1 MKFRF
6 LIFIAIIIGA
16 IFIYQYS
23 MYKEY
28 SNRPLPTSL
37 HPIVAE
43 KADTLQNQ
51 AEKIGIP
58 IIITDAF
65 RSFDEQDAIY
75 ARGRTTDGSVVTYAK
90 GGESYHNYGLAI
102 DFALLPSP
110 ESAIWDLEYDG
121 NQNGQ
126 SDWMEVVDLA
136 KDLGF
141 SWGGDFTNFKDYP
154 HLQMDFGLSIR
165 ELRKGKRPEDVIE

>member
-6 LIFIAIIIGA
+6 FFFLVIIIGA
-16 IFIYQYS
+16 VFVYQYS
-23 MYKEY
+23 IYNEY
-28 SNRPLPTSL
+28 SNRPLPTNL
-37 HPIVAE
+37 HPIVKKKAE
-43 KADTLQNQ
+43 TLQNE

-65 RSFDEQDAIY
+65 RSFEEQDAIY

-90 GGESYHNYGLAI
+90 GGDSYHNYGLAI

-110 ESAIWDLEYDG
+110 ERAIWDLEYDG
-121 NQNGQ
+121 NQNGK
-126 SDWMEVVDLA
+126 SDWMEVVHLA
-136 KDLGF
+136 KNLGF
-141 SWGGDFTNFKDYP
+141 SWGGDFANFKDYP